1 MKSFKRYQLAYLAL
15 LNSGK
20 YSIVFEVTFNV
31 RQYLLFFIVP
41 CFIINFFLN
50 KIYFLFLVIDC
61 KKTNSTIVYMI
72 YKNTKEK
79 EKHNRIKIRPQLF
92 F

>member
-1 MKSFKRYQLAYLAL
+1 MLEPSNNFVNFKTYRPIKRAFTEAKKNSESLCMKSFKRYQLAYLAL

-41 CFIINFFLN
+41 CFIINF
-50 KIYFLFLVIDC
+50 
-61 KKTNSTIVYMI
+61 
-72 YKNTKEK
+72 
-79 EKHNRIKIRPQLF
+79 IK
-92 F
+92 